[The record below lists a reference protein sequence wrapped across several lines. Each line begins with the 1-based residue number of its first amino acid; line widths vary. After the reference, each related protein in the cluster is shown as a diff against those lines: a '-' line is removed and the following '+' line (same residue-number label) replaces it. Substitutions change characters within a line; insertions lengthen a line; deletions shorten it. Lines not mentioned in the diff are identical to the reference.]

1 MFKNATLYQLPTD
14 NTIGKL
20 LFDAIDPLKSVEL
33 QPVGTAELRSSG
45 FVPVANDGRL
55 AMQQPSIDAV
65 LLQLG
70 TEERVIPAAT
80 LRAAIRERINAYREK
95 MGRTP
100 GKRARDQLKDE
111 VLQELLPRAF
121 VKPGRCYAYL
131 DLSAGLLVVDSA
143 SDKPGELIC
152 GKLRDAL
159 GSFAAETVFAGN
171 PVTVTLTRWLLG
183 TEHAAANLLPY
194 TGEHGFTL
202 GDDVEIKDWLNP
214 RAVVRVRKHDLGLD
228 EIRELAKVGGKVTAM
243 GLVFDGRVSFTL
255 DESLK
260 LRKIKFTDVVTESL
274 TDVSFTDAQML
285 LEAQF
290 ALMVLEMRR
299 VFAAMRTV
307 FGMV

>member
-33 QPVGTAELRSSG
+33 HPVGTAELRSSG

-80 LRAAIRERINAYREK
+80 LNAAIRERIEAYREK

-100 GKRARDQLKDE
+100 GKRTRDQLKDE

-159 GSFAAETVFAGN
+159 GSFATEPVIAEGSVSG
-171 PVTVTLTRWLLG
+171 VLTGWLIG
-183 TEHAAANLLPY
+183 KHPSSTPFQI
-194 TGEHGFTL
+194 GEHGFTL
-202 GDDVEIKDWLNP
+202 GDDVELKDPLDP
-214 RAVVRVRKHDLGLD
+214 RAVVKVRKHDLGLD
-228 EIRELAKVGGKVTAM
+228 EIREHARQGKRVTAM